1 MAIQSRSIRRAA
13 PALRFAALLGV
24 SAFIVSLRPLA
35 FNVKGVW
42 ETTLSEAKQFP
53 LGFGPDSVT
62 GLVLS
67 GSTPSGA
74 EVGME
79 LKDRLGLVYK
89 EGPFKARLDDS
100 QAWQANYT
108 TDDIDVMFNGVGA
121 EPVNWEARKKAAVE
135 GLGDVQVNVSSASG
149 FGVSV
154 ARDLPTVAGVQ
165 LKGFVSAK
173 NEAILGRLQAE
184 RTWGESGSLQY
195 AMENPEG
202 DYAPA
207 NLTYMAKLSDVIQDG
222 ALSAM
227 LKRAGST
234 NSYNISYAHGL
245 NALLKGDAGVTVGYD
260 NAGAYGRLTKS
271 HSLGKGVTADYTASG
286 RSDLEFKAPSYLQTL
301 RLSNDLGSLA
311 LSKSNEGVAEAKAAL
326 SELDLAGIVL
336 KASMNTTLEKDA
348 EIKYNVTA
356 SKDLSAV
363 LEKLGST
370 GSVVIGS
377 DAASQDGLYAA
388 LQASRELGKGFTGG
402 VSVAARGQK
411 VTPALTISNR
421 LGYAQLRKD
430 PESAA
435 RLRVGYEFSA

>member
-1 MAIQSRSIRRAA
+1 MAIQSRSFRRSA
-13 PALRFAALLGV
+13 PGLRLAALLGV
-24 SAFIVSLRPLA
+24 SAIAVSLRPLT

-67 GSTPSGA
+67 GNTASGA
-74 EVGME
+74 EVGVE

-108 TDDIDVMFNGVGA
+108 TDDIDVVLSGVGA
-121 EPVNWEARKKAAVE
+121 EPVNWEARKNAAVE

-154 ARDLPTVAGVQ
+154 ARDLPSVAGVQ

-184 RTWGESGSLQY
+184 RSWGESGSLQY
-195 AMENPEG
+195 SMENPEG

-227 LKRAGST
+227 VKRAGSA

-286 RSDLEFKAPSYLQTL
+286 RSDVEFKAPSYLQTL

-311 LSKSNEGVAEAKAAL
+311 LSKGNGAVAEAKAAL
-326 SELDLAGIVL
+326 QNDLAGVLL
-336 KASMNTTLEKDA
+336 KASLNTTLEKDA
-348 EIKYNVTA
+348 EIKYNVSA
-356 SKDLSAV
+356 SKDLSAA